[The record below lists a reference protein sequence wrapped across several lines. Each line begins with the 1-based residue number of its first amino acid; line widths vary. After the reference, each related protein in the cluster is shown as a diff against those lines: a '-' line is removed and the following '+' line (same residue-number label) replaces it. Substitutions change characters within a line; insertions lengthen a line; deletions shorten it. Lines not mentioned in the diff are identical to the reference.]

1 MNVLTYFS
9 RFPYFLEFLKSYGLS
24 KTLKR
29 LFYYRYRSLKRK
41 SLDYSTQLVKVNGY
55 KMKVLPG
62 DKGIS
67 EELLMFK
74 THEPI
79 TTKLISNELKEEMV
93 CLDLGANIGYY
104 ALLESNIIGNSG
116 KVIAIEPSPDNFEK
130 LIQNLNLNCIKNV
143 IPFNIACGDKNG
155 EIPFL
160 VSKKS
165 NLCTIIDKNYVKKSS
180 DNIIDVPIKKIDDF
194 LNENKIEKVDF
205 VRMDVEGY
213 EGHIIKGMQK
223 TLDKNKPILH
233 IEVHRQFMSDN
244 QTRELLDEF
253 QKRGYECKY
262 YHPRALD
269 HPTIGSLDDV
279 KQLTIVNLLSML
291 ESRKLPMVFFIF
303 LLPKK

>member
-1 MNVLTYFS
+1 MNNSTFFS
-9 RFPYFLEFLKSYGLS
+9 RFPYYLEFLKSYGLS

-29 LFYYRYRSLKRK
+29 YFYYNYRSLKRR
-41 SLDYSTQLVKVNGY
+41 SLDHSIQVVKVNGY
-55 KMKVLPG
+55 KMKVIPN
-62 DKGIS
+62 DTGIS

-79 TTKLISNELKEEMV
+79 TTKLISNELKEKMV

-104 ALLESNIIGNSG
+104 ALLESNLVGNSG
-116 KVIAIEPSPDNFEK
+116 KIIAIEPSPNNFDK
-130 LIQNLNLNCIKNV
+130 LSQNLNLNCVKNV
-143 IPFNIACGDKNG
+143 IPFNFACGDKNG
-155 EIPFL
+155 KIPFL

-165 NLCTIIDKNYVKKSS
+165 NLCTVVDQNYLKKPS

-194 LNENKIEKVDF
+194 LDENKIEKVDF
-205 VRMDVEGY
+205 IRMDVEGY

-223 TLDKNKPILH
+223 TLDKNNPMLH
-233 IEVHRQFMSDN
+233 IEVHRQFMSEN
-244 QTRELLDEF
+244 EIRELLEEF

-269 HPTIGSLDDV
+269 HPMIGSIDDV
-279 KQLTIVNLLSML
+279 KQLTIENLLSML
-291 ESRKLPMVFFIF
+291 ERKKLPMVFFMF